1 MTAAYQSHFKELKAK
16 FNEKE
21 CGKIDDKIECLL
33 HEAYRL
39 KRKNNNLP
47 FVPATLGEWT
57 GLFFNPEVVRS
68 KYIYHDAIVY
78 VPRKKEESATA
89 PGSPAGSSA
98 AT

>member
-1 MTAAYQSHFKELKAK
+1 MTAAYQSHFKELKEK
-16 FNEKE
+16 FNEKG

-57 GLFFNPEVVRS
+57 GLLFNPEIVRS

-78 VPRKKEESATA
+78 VPRQAAPSTA
-89 PGSPAGSSA
+89 SSA
-98 AT
+98 ST